1 MRTLATF
8 PYQDFNLTIFYWNQK
23 YILKYEQG
31 DLEQTYKISELEVTG
46 EEEVREI
53 AQKEEFINQIQ
64 KRFEEMRDDFAT
76 LFAY

>member
-23 YILKYEQG
+23 YLLKYEQG

-46 EEEVREI
+46 EDEVREM
-53 AQKEEFINQIQ
+53 AQKEDFINQIQ